1 MHVVSGESGD
11 NMVEVNFAM
20 IKLTDEIRELDG
32 RIIDCHYVDNQCWV
46 FSKLRDDRKY
56 PNVKLVIES
65 MKLFDF

>member
-1 MHVVSGESGD
+1 LHLVSGESGD
-11 NMVEVNFAM
+11 DMVEINFAL

-56 PNVKLVIES
+56 PNVKPVIES